1 MIFPSMSWVVA
12 FESRSLAFGSTPA
25 VFFAPGGVFGRMKVL
40 SLALL
45 VGLLM
50 VGCEESSPPSE
61 LNASTEGTI
70 LPDSREALDLDD
82 NETLERILREATDLD
97 SLRTFTVGGRLF
109 YYSPNEEKPNTGLLH
124 SGWGK
129 EMYGN
134 GKVCR
139 LSQFVDGNVNGICAE
154 WYYNGRKE
162 VQSIIKEG
170 KKDGLHATW
179 YQNGR
184 KRLEANYRKGKKD
197 GLSTEWYKNGQTKS
211 EENFTNDKLT
221 TSVVWKPNG
230 EKCPITSVSNGNGV
244 KVDAYY
250 EDGKEVIRSTY
261 KDGQR
266 VN

>member
-1 MIFPSMSWVVA
+1 MIFPSMNWVVA
-12 FESRSLAFGSTPA
+12 FESRSLAFGSTLA
-25 VFFAPGGVFGRMKVL
+25 VASAPGGVFGRMKV
-40 SLALL
+40 SSIALL

-50 VGCEESSPPSE
+50 VGCEKSSPPSE
-61 LNASTEGTI
+61 LNVSTEGTI

-82 NETLERILREATDLD
+82 NETLDRILREATDLD

-109 YYSPNEEKPNTGLLH
+109 YYSPKEEKPNTGLLH

-139 LSQFVDGNVNGICAE
+139 LSQFVDGNINGIYAE

-162 VQSIIKEG
+162 VQSIIKDG

-230 EKCPITSVSNGNGV
+230 EKCPVTNVRNGNGV